1 MQVLL
6 LVLCFSAVLF
16 SCTVPADDIPK
27 EVREAASGIVRI
39 YSVCR
44 TDSQV
49 LETRERTGFLVGQ
62 KGGEPLV
69 ITAYDQLVL
78 GEKEKKTL
86 SEKYK
91 LDENE
96 RIETQLYMVFQGD
109 IRFDLSDGDIW
120 LSADKNLAILR
131 LRTTLTDE
139 YNLEFASGTVHK
151 DMTVYL
157 LSFPSYMAR
166 GDNFSGST
174 VNIAR
179 ARVTNLGTDE
189 KTKNSRYFFHN
200 VSGDDV
206 LLGSPFVDETGRIVG
221 MMIGDFQ
228 DKKGDNRL
236 AVGNE
241 EIIRLLD
248 VHNGGYVI
256 DNKEPL
262 QDEKNSLLSIILG
275 MGVLVLAVVT
285 IVRIAARWRLQKKFS
300 IKRFLNENGRLASLD
315 KWPVTVFLL
324 RTSTWEK
331 IPLPVSIMETDRG
344 IIVGRRPNS
353 SSDKRSNAGYE
364 QRISGS
370 EFIIMLSGN
379 PAISRRHVRFTYV
392 SGEYYIEDLGSK
404 YGTIL
409 RNRKLVSGERARLE
423 DGIEFYLAK
432 ERFAFRVER

>member
-1 MQVLL
+1 M
-6 LVLCFSAVLF
+6 
-16 SCTVPADDIPK
+16 
-27 EVREAASGIVRI
+27 
-39 YSVCR
+39 
-44 TDSQV
+44 
-49 LETRERTGFLVGQ
+49 RTG
-62 KGGEPLV
+62 
-69 ITAYDQLVL
+69 T
-78 GEKEKKTL
+78 
-86 SEKYK
+86 
-91 LDENE
+91 
-96 RIETQLYMVFQGD
+96 VFWYH
-109 IRFDLSDGDIW
+109 FDLQIDLDPHRAVVAAVDVGID
-120 LSADKNLAILR
+120 LRCADLVRN
-131 LRTTLTDE
+131 
-139 YNLEFASGTVHK
+139 
-151 DMTVYL
+151 
-157 LSFPSYMAR
+157 
-166 GDNFSGST
+166 
-174 VNIAR
+174 
-179 ARVTNLGTDE
+179 
-189 KTKNSRYFFHN
+189 
-200 VSGDDV
+200 
-206 LLGSPFVDETGRIVG
+206 
-221 MMIGDFQ
+221 
-228 DKKGDNRL
+228 

-275 MGVLVLAVVT
+275 MGVLVMAVVT

-379 PAISRRHVRFTYV
+379 PAISRRHVRFIYV

-404 YGTIL
+404 YGTI
-409 RNRKLVSGERARLE
+409 
-423 DGIEFYLAK
+423 
-432 ERFAFRVER
+432 